1 MELPVYKIRIDM
13 NDDITG
19 LTAVSL
25 VDYPAVEKDFLLFD
39 KQELLFKA
47 DDDKQII
54 SGIALLADTP
64 IYRRNEHGEFY
75 VVFEKDTIRQLVEKY
90 SKQGLLNVVNLQ
102 HKADTF
108 VKDVYM
114 IESYLIDKQRG
125 ICPVEFQ
132 DVKDGSWFVSYYVE
146 DKQLWNEIKNGDIF
160 NGFSVE
166 ISAHLEMN
174 KNNHTDSMSK
184 FFKLAKMLLK
194 LGEVKTDKE
203 TLVIEG
209 EIEVG
214 KPVFVEV
221 EGEPAPAPDG
231 EYTTEDGTV
240 VVVAEGMIAEV
251 RTPVEEEKP
260 EEQTEQLEE
269 EETPAEEES
278 TTEIDELKAE
288 IERLNAVIAEKD
300 AEIETLK
307 AEIADKDGKVEELE
321 GKLKMS
327 VETPLKKKTA
337 STNKENKAL
346 KYFNN

>member
-13 NDDITG
+13 DDDSTG
-19 LTAVSL
+19 LTAISL

-166 ISAHLEMN
+166 ISAHLEMKSN
-174 KNNHTDSMSK
+174 KQEYNMNR
-184 FFKLAKMLLK
+184 FFKVAKALLK
-194 LGEVKTDKE
+194 LAEIKTDKD

-209 EIEVG
+209 ELEVG
-214 KPVFVEV
+214 KAVFVETEDGPV
-221 EGEPAPAPDG
+221 EAADG
-231 EYTTEDGTV
+231 EYTAEDGTV
-240 VVVAEGMIAEV
+240 IVVEAGVITEIK
-251 RTPVEEEKP
+251 PVEVAP
-260 EEQTEQLEE
+260 EENTEELEE
-269 EETPAEEES
+269 EETPAEEE
-278 TTEIDELKAE
+278 TPNAEVEELKKK
-288 IERLNAVIAEKD
+288 IEELEAVIAEKD

-307 AEIADKDGKVEELE
+307 GQIAEQEE
-321 GKLKMS
+321 KLRMS
-327 VETPLKKKTA
+327 VETPLKKKTGKQQ
-337 STNKENKAL
+337 TIKDKARE
-346 KYFNN
+346 YFN

>member
-1 MELPVYKIRIDM
+1 MEDTE
-13 NDDITG
+13 TG
-19 LTAVSL
+19 MSAVSL
-25 VDYPAVEKDFLLFD
+25 VEHPAIEVPFLCFD
-39 KQELLFKA
+39 KERQMFNVDE
-47 DDDKQII
+47 DKHVITGPAI
-54 SGIALLADTP
+54 LADTP
-64 IYRRNEHGEFY
+64 IYRYSPQRGEY
-75 VVFEKDTIRQLVEKY
+75 QVLFEKNTIRQIVEKY
-90 SKQGLLNVVNLQ
+90 SKQGLVNNVNLQ
-102 HKADTF
+102 HDSLTF
-108 VKDVYM
+108 VNSAIM
-114 IESYLIDKQRG
+114 IESMIIDKERG
-125 ICPVEFQ
+125 VCPNEFANLP
-132 DVKDGSWFVSYYVE
+132 DGSWIVSYKIT
-146 DKQLWNEIKNGDIF
+146 DDALWNEIKNGNHL
-160 NGFSVE
+160 NGFSIE
-166 ISAHLEMN
+166 IMSEIELIEMN

-221 EGEPAPAPDG
+221 DGEPAPAPDG

-251 RTPVEEEKP
+251 RTPVDDEKP
-260 EEQTEQLEE
+260 EEQAEQLED

-327 VETPLKKKTA
+327 VETPLTKKVVKRETI
-337 STNKENKAL
+337 KDKAN
-346 KYFNN
+346 KYFN